1 MFTAE
6 AVAGSAQ
13 LILHPGSQVPGA
25 GDTTTASDFYRFADL
40 LRDFH
45 DRH

>member
-1 MFTAE
+1 MVTAE

-13 LILHPGSQVPGA
+13 LILHPGSQAPGA